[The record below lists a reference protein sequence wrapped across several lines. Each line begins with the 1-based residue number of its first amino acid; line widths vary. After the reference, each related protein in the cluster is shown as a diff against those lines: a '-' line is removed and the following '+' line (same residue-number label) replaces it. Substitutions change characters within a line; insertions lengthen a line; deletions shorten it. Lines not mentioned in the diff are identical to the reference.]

1 MKKLNFFLLSTL
13 FSLLAAAQVPVFTAG
28 IINDS
33 VLYSGNVNDTL
44 KQVYNL
50 TQTSSIDLNQDVTIT
65 VSGLYNEAALELDT
79 IVLVD
84 LTNGT
89 QAVLS
94 NLPAWVTNYEINL
107 SK

>member
-1 MKKLNFFLLSTL
+1 MNTVYMKQIFIFIFI
-13 FSLLAAAQVPVFTAG
+13 FSVFHTFA
-28 IINDS
+28 
-33 VLYSGNVNDTL
+33 
-44 KQVYNL
+44 
-50 TQTSSIDLNQDVTIT
+50 QDVTIT

-89 QAVLS
+89 QAVLY